1 MKKIITVIIF
11 LIISGCGFK
20 VVNLSESP
28 DFSVAELNTE
38 GDKRIN
44 YIIKNNF
51 LIGSNQNEEKQINV
65 DINTNKDKSIKEK
78 NIKNEITKYTIS
90 IKVDV
95 VIRQINE
102 KNSYKFTKVKSGAFN
117 VATNN
122 SETRNNEK
130 NLISLLSKKLASE
143 ILQEIRLKLND
154 I

>member
-11 LIISGCGFK
+11 FIISGCGFK

-28 DFSVAELNTE
+28 DFSVTELNTE

-51 LIGSNQNEEKQINV
+51 LIGSKKSEEKQISV
-65 DINTNKDKSIKEK
+65 DINTNKNKSIKEK
-78 NIKNEITKYTIS
+78 NIKNEITKYTVS
-90 IKVDV
+90 NKVDV

-102 KNSYKFTKVKSGAFN
+102 KNSYKFTKVKSGSFN

-143 ILQEIRLKLND
+143 ILQEIRLNLND

>member
-20 VVNLSESP
+20 VVNLSESS

-38 GDKRIN
+38 GDKKIN